1 MAFTPRDLVN
11 AVNGLVSLPEL
22 AISVNRMANDPR
34 FSAADIGQSIT
45 RDPAMTARLLK
56 IANSP
61 YFGFP
66 SRIETVARAIT
77 IIGTQQLRDLITAAS
92 VIDVFRDLPNE
103 LISMETFW
111 RHSIRC
117 AVIARSLAA
126 YLDEA
131 NIERFF
137 TAGLLHD
144 IGYLVLYREL
154 PELSKQTLEHC
165 RDNREIVFI
174 VEQEIIGFDHAAVG
188 GELLRAWNL
197 PEMLVEAVE
206 FHHTPGLAKNYT
218 READIIH
225 VANYLAN
232 TMTANASHDAD
243 TPALDNAALHRLNLS
258 DDILMRLLKG
268 AEEQFNETLQVMIYD
283 IAA

>member
-1 MAFTPRDLVN
+1 MSFKPRDLVN

-22 AISVNRMANDPR
+22 AINVNRMSADAR
-34 FSAADIGQSIT
+34 FSAADIGQSIAQ
-45 RDPAMTARLLK
+45 DPAMTARLLK

-66 SRIETVARAIT
+66 SKIETVARAIT
-77 IIGTQQLRDLITAAS
+77 VIGTAQLRDLITATS
-92 VIDVFRDLPNE
+92 VVDVFKELPNE

-111 RHSIRC
+111 RHSVRC

-126 YLDEA
+126 YLHEP
-131 NIERFF
+131 NVETFF

-197 PEMLVEAVE
+197 PEILVDAIEY
-206 FHHTPGLAKNYT
+206 HHTPGLAKKFH

-225 VANYLAN
+225 VANFLAN
-232 TMTANASHDAD
+232 TMSANASHDAD
-243 TPALDNAALHRLNLS
+243 TPALDNAALHRLNVN
-258 DDILMRLLKG
+258 DDTLMKILKG
-268 AEEQFNETLQVMIYD
+268 AEEQFNQTMNVMIHNT
-283 IAA
+283 AA